1 MPEAYTGEIRIF
13 GGNFAPKDWALCN
26 GQIINIASNSA
37 LYAILG
43 NRYGGDGKTTFALPN
58 LNGRAALHQGT
69 GIGLTPRKVG
79 ESGGS
84 ATVTLLTTQMPSHNH
99 IATCNNTQPSNNEPT
114 EAIWT
119 DQQGKGSV
127 PLYTPQVNKQMNLMT
142 IDVAGG
148 SQPHNN
154 MQPYLGLSFIIC
166 LYGDWPPKG

>member
-1 MPEAYTGEIRIF
+1 MSEAYIGEIRIF

-69 GIGLTPRKVG
+69 GVGLTPRNVG

-114 EAIWT
+114 GAIWT

-142 IDVAGG
+142 MDVAGG

-154 MQPYLGLSFIIC
+154 MQPYLGLNFIIC